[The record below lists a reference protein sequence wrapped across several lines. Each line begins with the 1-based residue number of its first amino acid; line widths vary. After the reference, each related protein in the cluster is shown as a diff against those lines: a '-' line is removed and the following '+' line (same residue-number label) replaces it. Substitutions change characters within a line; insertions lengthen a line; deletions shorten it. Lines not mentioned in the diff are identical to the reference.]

1 MVKISSVIEME
12 VKTREDELEELLA
25 PDGKLNHDIFV
36 ALQGVIE
43 AEKNHPAD
51 DAASTAAY
59 AAFDAAVNAYMKFA
73 IEWDRLKRSK

>member
-12 VKTREDELEELLA
+12 VKTREEELEELLA

-36 ALQGVIE
+36 ALQGVIK
-43 AEKNHPAD
+43 AEKNYLAD
-51 DAASTAAY
+51 DDASNAAY
-59 AAFDAAVNAYMKFA
+59 AVFDDALNTYMKFA